1 MDKRQYLR
9 NLRAHHSEQL
19 RQNESKLERFRS
31 AIIPA
36 DLKAALTELPF
47 LTEPDDVAKAMDL
60 IRDAS
65 QDATIRTLALQKV
78 ANALIND
85 PALPAVCLQILQD
98 AANAT
103 GLRVAALNVLMTLSF
118 SSRQFA
124 AARAEY
130 IAALRTLIDDQ
141 DQQVRA
147 MAVEQLA
154 VYKDEYVQ
162 RRLLEELR
170 TNNSTIIPRAK
181 AIQLLGYDIHAEHYP
196 IVREVLISDDA
207 TETEKIEAIH
217 VLAND
222 PSSANLLADLM
233 TDKKQ
238 QKEIRLSSA
247 AALQAANPQQFVQ
260 VAKQVIMDQKEDKDL
275 KVITLNGIMQHAD
288 APFMQHDPE
297 FITHVTN
304 MKAHSLSPA
313 LKKAAKRY
321 VDHIKKRD
329 SSN

>member
-9 NLRAHHSEQL
+9 DLRARHSEQL

-47 LTEPDDVAKAMDL
+47 LTEPDDVSKAMEI
-60 IRDAS
+60 IRDAN
-65 QDATIRTLALQKV
+65 QDASIRTLALQKV
-78 ANALIND
+78 INALIND
-85 PALPAVCLQILQD
+85 PALTAVCLQLLQD
-98 AANAT
+98 AANTT

-124 AARAEY
+124 AIRAEY
-130 IAALRTLIDDQ
+130 IAALRTLIDDH

-170 TNNSTIIPRAK
+170 INNPTIIPREK

-196 IVREVLISDDA
+196 IVRDILLSDDA
-207 TETEKIEAIH
+207 TDTEKREAIH

-222 PSSANLLADLM
+222 PSSANLLAELM

-247 AALQAANPQQFVQ
+247 AALQAANPQQFVH
-260 VAKQVIMDQKEDKDL
+260 VAKQIILDPKEDKDL

-288 APFMQHDPE
+288 ADFMEHDPG

-304 MKAHSLSPA
+304 MRAHSLSPA

-321 VDHIKKRD
+321 VDYIKKRD
-329 SSN
+329 SSK